1 MKAAVL
7 LHHAATSV
15 LPDPTPEEPPG
26 FDGITTILNW
36 LSWAVIILGVA
47 GFLVSAGYLAF
58 AAFTGREINGFKGL
72 IISIIVAI
80 LATAVGVIFRVF
92 V

>member
-1 MKAAVL
+1 M
-7 LHHAATSV
+7 